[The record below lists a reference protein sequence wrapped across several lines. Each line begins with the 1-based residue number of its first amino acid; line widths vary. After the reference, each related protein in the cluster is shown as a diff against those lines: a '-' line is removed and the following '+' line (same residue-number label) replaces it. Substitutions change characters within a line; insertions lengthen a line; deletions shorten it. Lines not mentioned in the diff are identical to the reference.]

1 MYHNNFTKKV
11 NKIIRNLENIFYLFK
26 VLFVRGDWFPL
37 FRHVIGLPKY
47 PKKRGEIMEI
57 EGREN
62 RKYSVKRI
70 LGVYC
75 FRRDKESRVEFGI
88 PTKINSWSHIIEQV

>member
-1 MYHNNFTKKV
+1 
-11 NKIIRNLENIFYLFK
+11 
-26 VLFVRGDWFPL
+26 
-37 FRHVIGLPKY
+37 
-47 PKKRGEIMEI
+47 MEI